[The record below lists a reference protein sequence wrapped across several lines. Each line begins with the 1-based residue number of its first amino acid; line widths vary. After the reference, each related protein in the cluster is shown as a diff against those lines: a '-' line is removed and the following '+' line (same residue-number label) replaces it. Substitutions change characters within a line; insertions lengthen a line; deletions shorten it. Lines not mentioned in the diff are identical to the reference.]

1 MTVALA
7 FFRQV
12 LNESRTGVRQ
22 EGAVAKSKL
31 RPGKAS
37 VSANRVAEMAG
48 VSRSAVSRTFTDGAS
63 VSAET
68 RAKVMAAAEKL
79 GYHVNHLAR
88 GLIHHR
94 SGIVCLIVAEMQ
106 APFQAAL
113 IEAATRRLQDK
124 GKVVMV
130 LNTAGQPAN
139 VEAALRQTLNYR
151 AEATVV
157 VSGAPPQSLIETCL
171 ENGQRV
177 ILINRNDVIAGPQ
190 VLMIENEAA
199 AAEACFI
206 LRRAGCRRLA
216 VVGSTA
222 GTPSIVARET
232 AFAAAAR
239 DAGAEVTISRAGPT
253 GYAAGAESA
262 RQLLAGSGRP
272 DGVFCVTDLLALGFL
287 DAARIEFRLRVPE
300 DLCVVG
306 FDDISAAGW
315 LGYDLTTFRQP
326 ISEMAGHIADLL
338 EQDEGDPAQ
347 TRFPARLVWRKTVR
361 P

>member
-1 MTVALA
+1 MVT
-7 FFRQV
+7 
-12 LNESRTGVRQ
+12 
-22 EGAVAKSKL
+22 KPKL
-31 RPGKAS
+31 TPGKKPS
-37 VSANRVAEMAG
+37 VSASRVAELAG

-68 RAKVMAAAEKL
+68 RAKVMAAAERL

-106 APFQAAL
+106 APFQATL
-113 IEAATRRLQDK
+113 VEAATRRLQAK

-130 LNTAGQPAN
+130 LNTAGRPAN

-157 VSGAPPQSLIETCL
+157 VSGAPPLSLIETCI

-177 ILINRNDVIAGPQ
+177 ILINRDDVTGGPHC
-190 VLMIENEAA
+190 VMVGNETAA
-199 AAEACFI
+199 EEACFM

-216 VVGSTA
+216 VVSSTA

-232 AFAAAAR
+232 AFAAAGAA
-239 DAGAEVTISRAGPT
+239 AGMEVAVSRAGPT
-253 GYAAGAESA
+253 GYAAGADSA
-262 RQLLAGSGRP
+262 RHLLAGSNRP
-272 DGVFCVTDLLALGFL
+272 DGVFCVTDMLALGFL
-287 DAARIEFRLRVPE
+287 DVARIEFRMRVPDE
-300 DLCVVG
+300 LCVIG
-306 FDDISAAGW
+306 FDDIPAAGW

-326 ISEMAGHIADLL
+326 IDGIADHIATLV
-338 EQDEGDPAQ
+338 DETEAAQ
-347 TRFPARLVWRKTVR
+347 VPQRRFPAQVIWRRTVR

>member
-1 MTVALA
+1 M
-7 FFRQV
+7 
-12 LNESRTGVRQ
+12 
-22 EGAVAKSKL
+22 AKSKL
-31 RPGKAS
+31 KPRKAS
-37 VSANRVAEMAG
+37 VSASRVAEVAG

-63 VSAET
+63 VSPET
-68 RAKVMAAAEKL
+68 RAKVLAAAEKL

-106 APFQAAL
+106 TPFQASFV
-113 IEAATRRLQDK
+113 EAATRRLQDK

-157 VSGAPPQSLIETCL
+157 VSGAPPLSLVETCI

-177 ILINRNDVIAGPQ
+177 ILINRDDAIEGPQ
-190 VLMIENEAA
+190 FLMIENEAA
-199 AAEACFI
+199 ATEACFM
-206 LRRAGCRRLA
+206 LRRAGCTRLA
-216 VVGSTA
+216 VVSSTA

-232 AFAAAAR
+232 AFVAAAKS
-239 DAGAEVTISRAGPT
+239 AGIEVAVSRAGPT
-253 GYAAGAESA
+253 GYASGAESA
-262 RQLLAGSGRP
+262 RQLLAGSNRP

-287 DAARIEFRLRVPE
+287 DATRIEFRLRIPE
-300 DLCVVG
+300 DICVIG
-306 FDDISAAGW
+306 FDDISAASW

-326 ISEMAGHIADLL
+326 IAEIADYIAEMLD
-338 EQDEGDPAQ
+338 EDEGGPAKV
-347 TRFPARLVWRKTVR
+347 RFPVHVVWRKTVR